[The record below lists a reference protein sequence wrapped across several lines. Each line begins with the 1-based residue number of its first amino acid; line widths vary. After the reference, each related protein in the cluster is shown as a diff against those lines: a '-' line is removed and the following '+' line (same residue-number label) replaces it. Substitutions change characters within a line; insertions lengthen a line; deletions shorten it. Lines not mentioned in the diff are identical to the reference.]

1 MNLLI
6 IVGLLLFL
14 LGVWVYERLPRW
26 RAADARSLRERLTEE
41 QFGER
46 FFPPDLSPI
55 AARSRRIASEQLGKD
70 LSQLHPDDRLA
81 EVFIETFGSLD
92 NVNMFMAIEEEFGI
106 ELDDATL
113 TSINTFR
120 DIVIAV
126 AAQRPF
132 LAKWRRKLGRAIE
145 ERFGVS
151 LTRDTLATIAT
162 PKAATDAIAAAL
174 RAQHG
179 APEICQNQRA
189 FYLLRSALMRTTQAP
204 RNSITPAT
212 LLGPLIHGRTA
223 RTVWPQLR
231 DSVAARQWPP
241 LVRPGWVNWL
251 VCGVPFLGGVAFFAG
266 LPALADWASLRGNSL
281 GFALNIVSELRGF
294 IVVPLVIF
302 SWVLLVRGARRM
314 STALPSGIRT
324 VGDLLPFVVTS
335 AEMTW
340 TWNEI
345 EQLVRQIVETH
356 LPLPPERYR
365 LEGRFVEDFGMEAE
379 LETLP
384 SASAL
389 R

>member
-1 MNLLI
+1 M
-6 IVGLLLFL
+6 
-14 LGVWVYERLPRW
+14 
-26 RAADARSLRERLTEE
+26 
-41 QFGER
+41 
-46 FFPPDLSPI
+46 
-55 AARSRRIASEQLGKD
+55 
-70 LSQLHPDDRLA
+70 
-81 EVFIETFGSLD
+81 
-92 NVNMFMAIEEEFGI
+92 
-106 ELDDATL
+106 
-113 TSINTFR
+113 
-120 DIVIAV
+120 
-126 AAQRPF
+126 
-132 LAKWRRKLGRAIE
+132 E

-251 VCGVPFLGGVAFFAG
+251 VYGVPLLGGVAFFAG

-314 STALPSGIRT
+314 CTALPSGIRT

-345 EQLVRQIVETH
+345 EQLVQQIVEKC
-356 LPLPPERYR
+356 LPLPSERYR
-365 LEGRFVEDFGMEAE
+365 VEGRFVEDFGMEAGFEVLQNATSDRTRVTKAGDE
-379 LETLP
+379 LCKH
-384 SASAL
+384 SQ
-389 R
+389 